1 MKTINE
7 MSKNIARNIKIG
19 IAIFTVCTIGT
30 SIFTNRFGMLWI
42 IFFLYDCL
50 GFVYFVM
57 VRCEDYHDLCEYLFE
72 NLPKRLSMRTF
83 KKAGFE
89 YCIVDDKIEIIVE
102 KMIINN
108 QVFDIISDW
117 KEIKKMLKMY
127 DIVHVQGEIEEN
139 SLYSKTPTTIFSI
152 SSKQLSDQ
160 FKRGEYICQ
169 VPVKSIFV
177 RNRLIPNKQIRFIN
191 KNNNDEQMLDRIM
204 ALDKKDFVYAMFK
217 KKKARLKNDLSAFD
231 SFDFKQAKVGQE
243 WQPLDSCSPEHI
255 LQEIHIAQNK
265 HLQTLQD
272 CSISRK
278 IQEIDQKLDNGYV
291 FKTIS
296 INRYKDGYKKE
307 CLNMLNLHE
316 TLTEKE
322 EKDIMEILEK
332 LENDLINVKNA
343 EQSLQKEITIKAM
356 QDLLKFDG
364 IDGKLKMEL

>member
-1 MKTINE
+1 
-7 MSKNIARNIKIG
+7 
-19 IAIFTVCTIGT
+19 
-30 SIFTNRFGMLWI
+30 
-42 IFFLYDCL
+42 
-50 GFVYFVM
+50 M
-57 VRCEDYHDLCEYLFE
+57 VICEDYHDLYEYLYE
-72 NLPKRLSMRTF
+72 NLPKKLSMRTF
-83 KKAGFE
+83 NKAGFE
-89 YCIVDDKIEIIVE
+89 YCIVDEKVRMIIDKI
-102 KMIINN
+102 IINN
-108 QVFDIISDW
+108 QVFDIDSDW
-117 KEIKKMLKMY
+117 KVIKKMLKMY
-127 DIVHVQGEIEEN
+127 DIVQVQGDIDGRT
-139 SLYSKTPTTIFSI
+139 LYYNVPTTL
-152 SSKQLSDQ
+152 SKQLSEQ
-160 FKRGEYICQ
+160 LKHGEYVCT

-191 KNNNDEQMLDRIM
+191 RNNDEQMLDRIM
-204 ALDKKDFVYAMFK
+204 ALDKKNFIYAMFK
-217 KKKARLKNDLSAFD
+217 KKKARLKNDLSEFD
-231 SFDFKQAKVGQE
+231 SFDFKQAKAGQE

-265 HLQTLQD
+265 HSQTLQD
-272 CSISRK
+272 CATSRK

-364 IDGKLKMEL
+364 IDGEMKMEL

>member
-42 IFFLYDCL
+42 ICFLYYCL

-57 VRCEDYHDLCEYLFE
+57 VRCKDYNDLYEYLYE
-72 NLPKRLSMRTF
+72 NLPKTLQMRTF

-160 FKRGEYICQ
+160 LKRGEYICQ
-169 VPVKSIFV
+169 VPIKSIFV
-177 RNRLIPNKQIRFIN
+177 RNRLVPDKQIRFIN
-191 KNNNDEQMLDRIM
+191 KNNDEQMLNRIM
-204 ALDKKDFVYAMFK
+204 ALDKKDFIYAMFK
-217 KKKARLKNDLSAFD
+217 KKKDRLKNDLSEFD
-231 SFDFKQAKVGQE
+231 SFDFKQAKAGQE

-272 CSISRK
+272 CAISRK

>member
-19 IAIFTVCTIGT
+19 ITLFTVCAIGT
-30 SIFTNRFGMLWI
+30 SIFTNIFGMLWI
-42 IFFLYDCL
+42 ICFLYFCL

-57 VRCEDYHDLCEYLFE
+57 VRCEDYHDLYEYLCE
-72 NLPKRLSMRTF
+72 NLPKMLSMRTF

-102 KMIINN
+102 KIIINN
-108 QVFDIISDW
+108 QVLDIVSDW
-117 KEIKKMLKMY
+117 KEIKKMIKMY
-127 DIVHVQGEIEEN
+127 DVVQVQGEIEEN

-160 FKRGEYICQ
+160 LKHGKSICY
-169 VPVKSIFV
+169 VPIKSIFV
-177 RNRLIPNKQIRFIN
+177 RNRLVPNKQIRFIN
-191 KNNNDEQMLDRIM
+191 KNNNNEQMLGRIM
-204 ALDKKDFVYAMFK
+204 TLDKKDFVYAMFK
-217 KKKARLKNDLSAFD
+217 KKKARLKNDLSEFD

-265 HLQTLQD
+265 HSQTLQD
-272 CSISRK
+272 CAISRK

-322 EKDIMEILEK
+322 ETAIMEILKK

-364 IDGKLKMEL
+364 IDGGMKMEL